1 MNKLLEIKDKAVK
14 FCGEYEHFILP
25 VVRFAVA
32 FIAFITIDLN
42 IGYMAK
48 ISSMLVEGVLTA
60 CNPNYGSLSYVQAR
74 RCVSKQIGRHD
85 AACQGCPRCVSRSP
99 VLGTPQSRTALWGEE
114 KQRSD

>member
-48 ISSMLVEGVLTA
+48 ISSMLVA
-60 CNPNYGSLSYVQAR
+60 LSTGYFQ
-74 RCVSKQIGRHD
+74 RCHFPVRWYKQW
-85 AACQGCPRCVSRSP
+85 
-99 VLGTPQSRTALWGEE
+99 LL
-114 KQRSD
+114 

>member
-48 ISSMLVEGVLTA
+48 S
-60 CNPNYGSLSYVQAR
+60 AR
-74 RCVSKQIGRHD
+74 C
-85 AACQGCPRCVSRSP
+85 
-99 VLGTPQSRTALWGEE
+99 LWHCF
-114 KQRSD
+114 

>member
-42 IGYMAK
+42 IGPITGRKGM
-48 ISSMLVEGVLTA
+48 
-60 CNPNYGSLSYVQAR
+60 P
-74 RCVSKQIGRHD
+74 QI
-85 AACQGCPRCVSRSP
+85 Q
-99 VLGTPQSRTALWGEE
+99 LL
-114 KQRSD
+114 

>member
-48 ISSMLVEGVLTA
+48 ISSMLVALLFSACVCTA
-60 CNPNYGSLSYVQAR
+60 SGECNTLDCFDYDTFRYVCAVHR
-74 RCVSKQIGRHD
+74 GFCYHI
-85 AACQGCPRCVSRSP
+85 C
-99 VLGTPQSRTALWGEE
+99 TFF
-114 KQRSD
+114 

>member
-48 ISSMLVEGVLTA
+48 ISSMLVALLLALVCALLPVNAILWIASIMILLVYVCAVHRGFCYHICTFF
-60 CNPNYGSLSYVQAR
+60 SY
-74 RCVSKQIGRHD
+74 
-85 AACQGCPRCVSRSP
+85 
-99 VLGTPQSRTALWGEE
+99 
-114 KQRSD
+114 